1 MIDILY
7 AVSLPCLRV
16 LHLQIQPTGVK
27 IFRGRKK
34 IQKTPKAKVEFAKP
48 PNHLHNIY
56 IILGIIGNLEMI

>member
-48 PNHLHNIY
+48 PKSFA
-56 IILGIIGNLEMI
+56 